1 MLQSE
6 EKCPSAGKMLF
17 CHLAKILQNHHQR
30 WRSISALP
38 LMVQPGMF
46 HLLTLLPVVEEG
58 EEVMGLQLVG
68 AMVVVGVVANTVEVV
83 TIMVQV
89 SV

>member
-17 CHLAKILQNHHQR
+17 QTLLNHHQR

-46 HLLTLLPVVEEG
+46 HLLTLQPVV

-68 AMVVVGVVANTVEVV
+68 AMVVVGVAAIMVGVV

>member
-46 HLLTLLPVVEEG
+46 HLLTLQPVV

-68 AMVVVGVVANTVEVV
+68 AMVVVGVAAIMVGVV
-83 TIMVQV
+83 TTMVQV